1 VYVCVYVY
9 FETIKADAFYRQF
22 GQYAHLD
29 QDASVTKL
37 GSGLHDRQ
45 KPRGSLVPGWQG
57 VKDTLSQ
64 NYFRKH
70 NLQISGLA

>member
-1 VYVCVYVY
+1 MCTLK
-9 FETIKADAFYRQF
+9 TIKADAFYRQF

-29 QDASVTKL
+29 QDASVTEL

-45 KPRGSLVPGWQG
+45 KPRGSLVSGWQG

-70 NLQISGLA
+70 TRKRNLQISGLA